1 MMFNAEALYPYNIS
15 RTEFKTEM
23 PDKAQCA
30 KSMQVVSHGALVVS
44 QRQYV
49 LSEVN
54 IYIGDMLN
62 IYWCIICSLEI

>member
-1 MMFNAEALYPYNIS
+1 MFNAEALYPYNIS

-23 PDKAQCA
+23 PDKAQ
-30 KSMQVVSHGALVVS
+30 LVCQEHAVS

-54 IYIGDMLN
+54 VYIGDMLN
-62 IYWCIICSLEI
+62 IYL